1 MASWLISRSVAAR
14 ALVLAVAA
22 GLVVLG
28 VLQSRE
34 AKTDALPE
42 FSPPYVEVQ
51 TEALGLSAEEVEQL
65 ITAPMENLLLN
76 GVAFLDGIRSE
87 SVNGLSS
94 ITLIFEP
101 GTDLLEARQVV
112 QERLTQ
118 QGLLAHLTEPPVI
131 VQPLS
136 SSSRVLVV
144 GFRSEQVSPIEMS
157 VLARWTI
164 RPRLLGVP
172 GVANVSI
179 FGQRERQLQVQVDPR
194 RLARLG
200 VTLQQV
206 INTSGNALWASPLTY
221 LNAST
226 PGTGGFVDTPSSR
239 LEIRHVSPIVAA
251 EDLRQV
257 ALEPRPGSSQP
268 PGMTL
273 GDVARVTEDH
283 QPLIGDAVV
292 DDGPGLV
299 MVVEKFPGANT
310 LEVTEGIEAALDTL
324 QPGLQG
330 ISVDTSLF
338 RQATYVDQARDN
350 YALTLGLGLLLALV
364 LIVLF
369 LMQVRATLIAVAST
383 VVSLS
388 TAVVVLDLLS
398 MGLDSMVL
406 AGLALATTL
415 VVVEAVV
422 DVEHVVRRL
431 RESPGPDAA
440 RVSVIE
446 AALEMRRAMGFATAI
461 VLVSLVPLL
470 VLDPL
475 SVALYRPALVA
486 FAVAMLT
493 SMAVAMT
500 VTPAL
505 CSVLLRGGTSTEP
518 RGSRWLERTVA
529 KLSRRSVPAV
539 RPALAVLTLG
549 VVAGAMV
556 LPFLHASDQPGSLP
570 PFKESHLVIA
580 WSGDPGISRTGMTAI
595 ASELGAELRAVPGVK
610 NVGGHVGRAV
620 LSDRVNG
627 IGAGELWVEVDPA
640 DYAETVAD
648 VRAVAEG
655 YDGATAEVRSHY
667 SDRLEA
673 VGALISDTDRGRVTA
688 QDDEVVVRIYGEE
701 LSVLTEQAE
710 VIQSSVSA
718 IGDVT
723 DVRVELP
730 PVEPN
735 LEVKVDLAAARLHGL
750 KPGDIRRTATTLA
763 NGLKVGSLF
772 EEQKVFDVIVN
783 GRRDYFEEVGRIGEL
798 LIDTPEGGTVS
809 LDEVADVEPGESFSV
824 INRESVSRRLDLVAT
839 VSGDRADVAAQ
850 IEAAVAEIAFPLEY
864 HAEVIWDSQHT
875 VDRGRLLLFG
885 GCALI
890 AVVLLL
896 QAGMR
901 SWKMTAAA
909 LAVLAFSM
917 VGGLVTLA
925 LAGGEMTIGAVL
937 GFVVVLALAVRN
949 LLALVSALPGLARG
963 PEASL
968 RHRPR
973 DPRLRR
979 KHRARRAVGRGCR
992 GGAPAGPD
1000 RRFTARARGHP
1011 SDGSRRR
1018 RRCGHGDVGA
1028 TAAVPCALPAM
1039 G

>member
-1 MASWLISRSVAAR
+1 
-14 ALVLAVAA
+14 
-22 GLVVLG
+22 
-28 VLQSRE
+28 
-34 AKTDALPE
+34 
-42 FSPPYVEVQ
+42 
-51 TEALGLSAEEVEQL
+51 
-65 ITAPMENLLLN
+65 
-76 GVAFLDGIRSE
+76 
-87 SVNGLSS
+87 
-94 ITLIFEP
+94 
-101 GTDLLEARQVV
+101 
-112 QERLTQ
+112 
-118 QGLLAHLTEPPVI
+118 
-131 VQPLS
+131 
-136 SSSRVLVV
+136 
-144 GFRSEQVSPIEMS
+144 
-157 VLARWTI
+157 
-164 RPRLLGVP
+164 
-172 GVANVSI
+172 
-179 FGQRERQLQVQVDPR
+179 
-194 RLARLG
+194 
-200 VTLQQV
+200 
-206 INTSGNALWASPLTY
+206 
-221 LNAST
+221 
-226 PGTGGFVDTPSSR
+226 
-239 LEIRHVSPIVAA
+239 
-251 EDLRQV
+251 
-257 ALEPRPGSSQP
+257 
-268 PGMTL
+268 MTL

-310 LEVTEGIEAALDTL
+310 VEVTEGIEAALDTL

-350 YALTLGLGLLLALV
+350 YVLTLGLGLLLALV

-369 LMQVRATLIAVAST
+369 LMQVRATLIAVVST

-388 TAVVVLDLLS
+388 TAVVVLDLLG

-446 AALEMRRAMGFATAI
+446 ATLEMRRAMGFATAI

-493 SMAVAMT
+493 SMAVALT

-549 VVAGAMV
+549 VVAGAIV

-570 PFKESHLVIA
+570 RFKESHLVVA
-580 WSGDPGISRTGMTAI
+580 WRGDPGISRTGMTTI

-627 IGAGELWVEVDPA
+627 IGAGELWVEIDAGA

-655 YDGATAEVRSHY
+655 YDGATAEVRSYY

-673 VGALISDTDRGRVTA
+673 VGALISDTDRGRVAA

-710 VIQSSVSA
+710 AIQSSVSA
-718 IGDVT
+718 IGDV
-723 DVRVELP
+723 DRRP
-730 PVEPN
+730 GRASSRRAEPRG
-735 LEVKVDLAAARLHGL
+735 EGR
-750 KPGDIRRTATTLA
+750 PGGGASPRPQAGRH
-763 NGLKVGSLF
+763 SS
-772 EEQKVFDVIVN
+772 
-783 GRRDYFEEVGRIGEL
+783 RRDHAGQRAEGRQPLRG
-798 LIDTPEGGTVS
+798 TEG
-809 LDEVADVEPGESFSV
+809 L
-824 INRESVSRRLDLVAT
+824 RRHRQ
-839 VSGDRADVAAQ
+839 RA
-850 IEAAVAEIAFPLEY
+850 P
-864 HAEVIWDSQHT
+864 
-875 VDRGRLLLFG
+875 RLL
-885 GCALI
+885 
-890 AVVLLL
+890 
-896 QAGMR
+896 
-901 SWKMTAAA
+901 
-909 LAVLAFSM
+909 
-917 VGGLVTLA
+917 
-925 LAGGEMTIGAVL
+925 
-937 GFVVVLALAVRN
+937 
-949 LLALVSALPGLARG
+949 RG
-963 PEASL
+963 S
-968 RHRPR
+968 R
-973 DPRLRR
+973 
-979 KHRARRAVGRGCR
+979 
-992 GGAPAGPD
+992 PD
-1000 RRFTARARGHP
+1000 RRAPDRH
-1011 SDGSRRR
+1011 SRRWNR
-1018 RRCGHGDVGA
+1018 
-1028 TAAVPCALPAM
+1028 LPR
-1039 G
+1039 

>member
-34 AKTDALPE
+34 AKTDVLPE

-101 GTDLLEARQVV
+101 GTDLLQARQVV

-144 GFRSEQVSPIEMS
+144 GFRSEDVSPIEMS

-179 FGQRERQLQVQVDPR
+179 FGQRERQLQVQVDPT

-221 LNAST
+221 LNASA

-239 LEIRHVSPIVAA
+239 LEIRHVSPIVGP

-268 PGMTL
+268 NGMTL

-292 DDGPGLV
+292 NDGPGLI

-310 LEVTEGIEAALDTL
+310 LEVTEGIEAALETL

-338 RQATYVDQARDN
+338 RPATYVDQARDN

-369 LMQVRATLIAVAST
+369 LLVRATLVALVST
-383 VVSLS
+383 VVSLF
-388 TAVVVLDLLS
+388 TAVVVLDLLG

-486 FAVAMLT
+486 FAVAMLS
-493 SMAVAMT
+493 SMAVALT

-505 CSVLLRGGTSTEP
+505 CSVLLRGGTRTQP

-539 RPALAVLTLG
+539 GPALAVLTLG
-549 VVAGAMV
+549 VVAGAIV
-556 LPFLHASDQPGSLP
+556 LPFLHVSDQPGSLP
-570 PFKESHLVIA
+570 RFKESHLVVA
-580 WSGDPGISRTGMTAI
+580 WRGDPGVSRTGMTTI

-627 IGAGELWVEVDPA
+627 IGAGELWVEVDAEA

-648 VRAVAEG
+648 IRAVAAG
-655 YDGATAEVRSHY
+655 YYGATAEVRSYY

-673 VGALISDTDRGRVTA
+673 VGALISDTDRGRVAA

-710 VIQSSVSA
+710 AIQSSVLA
-718 IGDVT
+718 IEDVD

-750 KPGDIRRTATTLA
+750 KPGDIRRAATTLA

-783 GRRDYFEEVGRIGEL
+783 GRRDYFEDPGRIGEL
-798 LIDTPEGGTVS
+798 LIDTPDGW
-809 LDEVADVEPGESFSV
+809 
-824 INRESVSRRLDLVAT
+824 NR
-839 VSGDRADVAAQ
+839 
-850 IEAAVAEIAFPLEY
+850 
-864 HAEVIWDSQHT
+864 
-875 VDRGRLLLFG
+875 
-885 GCALI
+885 
-890 AVVLLL
+890 
-896 QAGMR
+896 
-901 SWKMTAAA
+901 
-909 LAVLAFSM
+909 
-917 VGGLVTLA
+917 
-925 LAGGEMTIGAVL
+925 
-937 GFVVVLALAVRN
+937 
-949 LLALVSALPGLARG
+949 LPG
-963 PEASL
+963 
-968 RHRPR
+968 
-973 DPRLRR
+973 
-979 KHRARRAVGRGCR
+979 
-992 GGAPAGPD
+992 
-1000 RRFTARARGHP
+1000 
-1011 SDGSRRR
+1011 
-1018 RRCGHGDVGA
+1018 
-1028 TAAVPCALPAM
+1028 
-1039 G
+1039 

>member
-1 MASWLISRSVAAR
+1 M
-14 ALVLAVAA
+14 
-22 GLVVLG
+22 
-28 VLQSRE
+28 
-34 AKTDALPE
+34 
-42 FSPPYVEVQ
+42 
-51 TEALGLSAEEVEQL
+51 
-65 ITAPMENLLLN
+65 
-76 GVAFLDGIRSE
+76 
-87 SVNGLSS
+87 
-94 ITLIFEP
+94 
-101 GTDLLEARQVV
+101 
-112 QERLTQ
+112 
-118 QGLLAHLTEPPVI
+118 
-131 VQPLS
+131 
-136 SSSRVLVV
+136 
-144 GFRSEQVSPIEMS
+144 
-157 VLARWTI
+157 
-164 RPRLLGVP
+164 
-172 GVANVSI
+172 
-179 FGQRERQLQVQVDPR
+179 
-194 RLARLG
+194 
-200 VTLQQV
+200 
-206 INTSGNALWASPLTY
+206 
-221 LNAST
+221 
-226 PGTGGFVDTPSSR
+226 
-239 LEIRHVSPIVAA
+239 
-251 EDLRQV
+251 
-257 ALEPRPGSSQP
+257 
-268 PGMTL
+268 
-273 GDVARVTEDH
+273 
-283 QPLIGDAVV
+283 
-292 DDGPGLV
+292 
-299 MVVEKFPGANT
+299 
-310 LEVTEGIEAALDTL
+310 
-324 QPGLQG
+324 
-330 ISVDTSLF
+330 
-338 RQATYVDQARDN
+338 
-350 YALTLGLGLLLALV
+350 
-364 LIVLF
+364 
-369 LMQVRATLIAVAST
+369 
-383 VVSLS
+383 
-388 TAVVVLDLLS
+388 VLDLLS

-493 SMAVAMT
+493 SMAVALT

-529 KLSRRSVPAV
+529 RLSRRSVPAV

-549 VVAGAMV
+549 VVAGALV

-570 PFKESHLVIA
+570 RFKESHLVVA
-580 WSGDPGISRTGMTAI
+580 WRGDPGISRTGMTAI

-627 IGAGELWVEVDPA
+627 IGAGELWVEIDAGA

-648 VRAVAEG
+648 VRAVTEG
-655 YDGATAEVRSHY
+655 YDGATAEVRSYY

-673 VGALISDTDRGRVTA
+673 VGALISDTDRGRVAA

-710 VIQSSVSA
+710 AIQRSVSA
-718 IGDVT
+718 IGDVD

-750 KPGDIRRTATTLA
+750 KPGDIRRAATTLA

-783 GRRDYFEEVGRIGEL
+783 GRRDYFEDPGRIGEL
-798 LIDTPEGGTVS
+798 LIDTPDGGTVS
-809 LDEVADVEPGESFSV
+809 LDEVADVEQGTSFSV

-839 VSGDRADVAAQ
+839 VSGDRADVAEQ
-850 IEAAVAEIAFPLEY
+850 IEAAVAEVAFPLEY
-864 HAEVIWDSQHT
+864 HAEVIRDSQHA

-909 LAVLAFSM
+909 LAVMAFSM
-917 VGGLVTLA
+917 VGGLVAVA

-949 LLALVSALPGLARG
+949 LLALVSRYRALREGQDHPFGTDLAIRG
-963 PEASL
+963 SVE
-968 RHRPR
+968 
-973 DPRLRR
+973 
-979 KHRARRAVGRGCR
+979 RAVPTVLSGAVAS
-992 GGAPAGPD
+992 GGAPAGRD
-1000 RRFTARARGHP
+1000 RRFTARARDHP
-1011 SDGSRRR
+1011 SDGARGR

-1028 TAAVPCALPAM
+1028 TAAVPCALPAL

>member
-1 MASWLISRSVAAR
+1 
-14 ALVLAVAA
+14 
-22 GLVVLG
+22 
-28 VLQSRE
+28 
-34 AKTDALPE
+34 
-42 FSPPYVEVQ
+42 
-51 TEALGLSAEEVEQL
+51 
-65 ITAPMENLLLN
+65 
-76 GVAFLDGIRSE
+76 
-87 SVNGLSS
+87 
-94 ITLIFEP
+94 
-101 GTDLLEARQVV
+101 
-112 QERLTQ
+112 
-118 QGLLAHLTEPPVI
+118 
-131 VQPLS
+131 
-136 SSSRVLVV
+136 
-144 GFRSEQVSPIEMS
+144 
-157 VLARWTI
+157 
-164 RPRLLGVP
+164 
-172 GVANVSI
+172 
-179 FGQRERQLQVQVDPR
+179 
-194 RLARLG
+194 
-200 VTLQQV
+200 
-206 INTSGNALWASPLTY
+206 
-221 LNAST
+221 
-226 PGTGGFVDTPSSR
+226 
-239 LEIRHVSPIVAA
+239 
-251 EDLRQV
+251 
-257 ALEPRPGSSQP
+257 
-268 PGMTL
+268 MTL

-310 LEVTEGIEAALDTL
+310 VEVTEGIEAALDTL

-350 YALTLGLGLLLALV
+350 YVLTLGLGLLLALV

-369 LMQVRATLIAVAST
+369 LMQVRATLIAVVST

-388 TAVVVLDLLS
+388 TAVVVLDLLG

-493 SMAVAMT
+493 SMAVALT

-539 RPALAVLTLG
+539 GPALAVLALG
-549 VVAGAMV
+549 VVAGAIV

-570 PFKESHLVIA
+570 RFKESHLVVA
-580 WSGDPGISRTGMTAI
+580 WRGDPGVSRTGMTTI

-627 IGAGELWVEVDPA
+627 IGAGELWVEIDPGA

-648 VRAVAEG
+648 IRAVAEG
-655 YDGATAEVRSHY
+655 YDGATAEVRSYY

-673 VGALISDTDRGRVTA
+673 VGALISDTDRGRVAA

-710 VIQSSVSA
+710 AIQSSVSA
-718 IGDVT
+718 IGDVD

-783 GRRDYFEEVGRIGEL
+783 GRRDYFEDPGRIGEL

-809 LDEVADVEPGESFSV
+809 LDEVADVEQGESFSV

-864 HAEVIWDSQHT
+864 HAEVIWDSQHA

-909 LAVLAFSM
+909 LAVMAFSM
-917 VGGLVTLA
+917 VGGLVAVA

-949 LLALVSALPGLARG
+949 LLALVSRYRALREGQDHPFGTDLAIRGSVERAVPVVLSGAVATAVLLPVLIAGSQPGLEIIHPMA
-963 PEASL
+963 L
-968 RHRPR
+968 
-973 DPRLRR
+973 
-979 KHRARRAVGRGCR
+979 VVV
-992 GGAPAGPD
+992 GGAVTATLGPLLLFPALYLRWGE
-1000 RRFTARARGHP
+1000 RRDA
-1011 SDGSRRR
+1011 
-1018 RRCGHGDVGA
+1018 DVLEDDLVA
-1028 TAAVPCALPAM
+1028 PVAVPV
-1039 G
+1039 